1 MEKEQVK
8 QLQGPAAG
16 TLRISEEVLATIAT
30 KAATGIEGVAA
41 LKSGKANAVPADTSK
56 KGKREKKKLFQKFDR
71 PVRIEMSEDEAVLD
85 LYVMV
90 KYGAN
95 IRTVSE
101 KVQQAVK
108 DDVQTM
114 TGISVAKVNIHIE
127 DIVFEESV

>member
-30 KAATGIEGVAA
+30 KAATSIEGVAA
-41 LKSGKANAVPADTSK
+41 LKSGKAGVNQTGK
-56 KGKREKKKLFQKFDR
+56 KEKKKLFQKFDR
-71 PVRIEMSEDEAVLD
+71 PIRIEMLEDEAVLD
-85 LYVMV
+85 LYLIVR
-90 KYGAN
+90 YGFN

-127 DIVFEESV
+127 DIFFEETV

>member
-30 KAATGIEGVAA
+30 KAATSIEGVAA
-41 LKSGKANAVPADTSK
+41 LKSGKAGVNQVGK
-56 KGKREKKKLFQKFDR
+56 KEKKKLFQKFDR
-71 PVRIEMSEDEAVLD
+71 PIRIEMSEDEAVLD
-85 LYVMV
+85 LYLIVR
-90 KYGAN
+90 YGSN

-127 DIVFEESV
+127 DIYFEETV

>member
-8 QLQGPAAG
+8 QLQGSTAG

-41 LKSGKANAVPADTSK
+41 LKSGKANVNPTGKPGK
-56 KGKREKKKLFQKFDR
+56 KEKKKLFQKFDR

-85 LYVMV
+85 LYLIV

-127 DIVFEESV
+127 DIMFEESV

>member
-8 QLQGPAAG
+8 QIQGPSAG

-41 LKSGKANAVPADTSK
+41 LKSGKAEVSQQGK
-56 KGKREKKKLFQKFDR
+56 KEKKRLFQRFDR

-85 LYVMV
+85 LYLIVR
-90 KYGAN
+90 YGAN

-101 KVQQAVK
+101 RVQQAVK
-108 DDVQTM
+108 EDVQTM
-114 TGISVAKVNIHIE
+114 TGITVSKVNIHIE
-127 DIVFEESV
+127 DILIEEAI